1 MDNHGY
7 SFDLDD
13 TEEPVMT
20 EDEATFSRNSCYEMN
35 LVNGNWFDD
44 EKENEYTVEN
54 EEKPGTSSQ
63 DKSSPAAPEEPV
75 VEVEEE
81 DVNHEGLSLTK
92 HLLSS
97 WYILLVFLL
106 PLVLLPLALSIG
118 EPYQNQ
124 ARCAYVIIIMA
135 VFWTTEVFPLSVTSL
150 LPVVLLPA
158 LGVMRAHDVSAQYF
172 NDTSMLFVGGLV
184 VAIAV
189 EVWDVHRRIA
199 LLVLKIVGAEPKRL
213 LLGIILVSWFLS
225 MWISNTATAAMMM
238 TIVHALL
245 QQFKRVGNEGHVTK
259 RSSDLQLNGEAGYH
273 VGTETEEAP
282 ERDRAEED
290 DQYVRL
296 KKAISLAVAYSANIG
311 GIGSLTGTG
320 PNLVFFAASNQL
332 FRQYGLRSP
341 VSFATWLV
349 FGLPL
354 SLIAVIIMWAWL
366 IFFYLRCRGCCGRCG
381 CGEKDDAETI
391 KRVQEMIAQ
400 EYIKM
405 GPVTFAQGS
414 VLTCF
419 VTLVLAWITR
429 NLGGGG
435 GWGDW
440 FPEGFVSDSTP
451 STLAA
456 ILLFVLPSTLPAIF
470 TKDFHN
476 NRPAGYSSIKPLL
489 TWQPVHEKMPWNI
502 YLLLGGGFA
511 IAVASERSGL
521 SAWVGERL
529 LVLQDLNNWAILVI
543 ICYITVFATEVTS
556 NTAVATL
563 LMPILSQM
571 AISLR
576 VNPLF
581 FMFPA
586 TISSSFAF
594 MLPVATPPNAIVFS
608 YGDIKVIDMV
618 KTGIFLN
625 AACVPLLLFA
635 TATWG
640 NAFFDLE
647 TNPAAFL
654 GNITATTSTTTTIS
668 PVVTVS

>member
-1 MDNHGY
+1 IVVPLLERLWPFARFY
-7 SFDLDD
+7 F
-13 TEEPVMT
+13 
-20 EDEATFSRNSCYEMN
+20 
-35 LVNGNWFDD
+35 LV
-44 EKENEYTVEN
+44 
-54 EEKPGTSSQ
+54 
-63 DKSSPAAPEEPV
+63 V
-75 VEVEEE
+75 VFTYY
-81 DVNHEGLSLTK
+81 LLFIP
-92 HLLSS
+92 LSS
-97 WYILLVFLL
+97 YFQ
-106 PLVLLPLALSIG
+106 
-118 EPYQNQ
+118 YQKQ
-124 ARCAYVIIIMA
+124 GRCAYVIIIMA
-135 VFWTTEVFPLSVTSL
+135 VFWTTEVLPLAVTSL

-158 LGVMRAHDVSAQYF
+158 LGVMTARDVSAQYF

-189 EVWDVHRRIA
+189 EEWDVHRRIA
-199 LLVLKIVGAEPKRL
+199 LLVLKLVGAEPKRCCVYTGVPL
-213 LLGIILVSWFLS
+213 SKMCFVRLNRTAHVNVYRFFSASPLPFSLWSMKRIPLFLS
-225 MWISNTATAAMMM
+225 
-238 TIVHALL
+238 LP
-245 QQFKRVGNEGHVTK
+245 
-259 RSSDLQLNGEAGYH
+259 RSDVEQTPEPDSGECD
-273 VGTETEEAP
+273 ESL
-282 ERDRAEED
+282 
-290 DQYVRL
+290 VRL

-320 PNLVFFAASNQL
+320 PNLVFFAAANQL
-332 FRQYGLRSP
+332 FRQYGLTSP

-354 SLIAVIIMWAWL
+354 SLVAVVLMWAWL
-366 IFFYLRCRGCCGRCG
+366 IFFYLRCR
-381 CGEKDDAETI
+381 
-391 KRVQEMIAQ
+391 
-400 EYIKM
+400 
-405 GPVTFAQGS
+405 FAQGS

-419 VTLVLAWITR
+419 VVLVIAWITR

-440 FPEGFVSDSTP
+440 FPLGFVSDSTP

-470 TKDFHN
+470 TRGFHN

-489 TWQPVHEKMPWNI
+489 TWKPVHEKMPWNI

-521 SAWVGERL
+521 SAWVGQRL

-556 NTAVATL
+556 NTAIATL

-618 KTGIFLN
+618 KTGFFLN

-654 GNITATTSTTTTIS
+654 GNITSGSTTVAPS
-668 PVVTVS
+668 VTVS